1 MHKENNWIVKVNGEF
16 LWAYNLTNDDVAHP
30 LISVQE
36 YDTVRSIYEKAKLI
50 LKYRSDSHSLALF
63 EESAQMLTFE
73 ENDVN
78 YFLIYQIIKKYFTIH
93 FSSILRLEKKA
104 KSKLVERI
112 PPENIRVSHVKFNQ
126 NNHNN
131 VDLDIYYDE

>member
-1 MHKENNWIVKVNGEF
+1 MNKDNNWIVKVNGEF
-16 LWAYNLTNDDVAHP
+16 MWAFVTQPDGIRRSP
-30 LISVQE
+30 ISIQE

-50 LKYRSDSHSLALF
+50 LKHRSDSLSLALF

-78 YFLIYQIIKKYFTIH
+78 YFLIYQMLKKYFTIH
-93 FSSILRLEKKA
+93 YSSILRLEKKT

-112 PPENIRVSHVKFNQ
+112 PAENIRISHIKFNP

-131 VDLDIYYDE
+131 VDLDIYYEE